1 MGLVL
6 IVIAVMVAL
15 NGVFAAYE
23 LALASVRPERLRA
36 LREQQR
42 AGASAAVF
50 MKERIEA
57 SLAVVQLGITLV
69 GAIAAATGGASAEEK
84 ISPWMVETFRVS
96 ESMAD
101 FLAIALLV
109 VPLSAVTIIV
119 GELIPKV
126 FAIRNAELVCLA
138 LSPLMRVFALITF
151 PVVWIFEQATKVVVK
166 LATSF
171 VPQEHA
177 GSSDRHTGLHE
188 LRAQVNLLRAS
199 KAIGVAQEKIML
211 QASRLSELR
220 VSDIM
225 LPAEDI
231 VMVLAD
237 GTIAE
242 NLVIA
247 HMDLHTRFPVT
258 TRKGDPQGIVG
269 YVNFK
274 ELVLLAKTHPNNPM
288 LDEITRPLISLTASI
303 TVSEALRRM
312 LAEHLHLALVRD
324 DQDQVVGMVTQ
335 EDVFEELFGDILDE
349 FDRLPKHIAPSG
361 RQWVLGGG
369 ATLGRLRDLIK
380 RPDLGGELPGET
392 TVSEWLHHAAGHR
405 LKGGDVLQI
414 DGISLTV
421 RKVRRRQVTE
431 ALLDVTPV
439 VSPAGTFAAAH
450 ANGNG
455 HSTDA

>member
-1 MGLVL
+1 MGMVL

-36 LREQQR
+36 LREQHR
-42 AGASAAVF
+42 AGAHAAVY

-57 SLAVVQLGITLV
+57 SLAVVQLGITFV
-69 GAIAAATGGASAEEK
+69 GAIAAATGGASAEEN
-84 ISPWMVETFRVS
+84 ISPWIATTFHVREGV
-96 ESMAD
+96 AD

-126 FAIRNAELVCLA
+126 FAIRNAELVCLL
-138 LSPLMRVFALITF
+138 LSPGMRIFSLLTF
-151 PVVWIFEQATKVVVK
+151 PIVWIFEQATKVVVK
-166 LATSF
+166 LATSLLA
-171 VPQEHA
+171 EHHTA
-177 GSSDRHTGLHE
+177 LSDNPAGLHE
-188 LRAQVNLLRAS
+188 LRAQVGLLRAS
-199 KAIGVAQEKIML
+199 KVIGVAQEQIML
-211 QASRLSELR
+211 QASRLSELK

-225 LPAEDI
+225 LPVEDV

-258 TRKGDPQGIVG
+258 SRKGDPQAIVG
-269 YVNFK
+269 YVTFK
-274 ELVLLAKTHPNNPM
+274 EMILLAKTHPNNPV
-288 LDEITRPLISLTASI
+288 LDEITRPLISLPASL

-324 DQDQVVGMVTQ
+324 DLDQVVGMVTQ

-369 ATLGRLRDLIK
+369 ASLGRLRDLIK
-380 RPDLGGELPGET
+380 RPDLGGSLPANT
-392 TVSEWLHHAAGHR
+392 TVSEWLQHAAGQR
-405 LKGGDVLQI
+405 LKGGDIVQT
-414 DGISLTV
+414 DGISLSV

-439 VSPAGTFAAAH
+439 VLPGSQSVTG
-450 ANGNG
+450 
-455 HSTDA
+455 